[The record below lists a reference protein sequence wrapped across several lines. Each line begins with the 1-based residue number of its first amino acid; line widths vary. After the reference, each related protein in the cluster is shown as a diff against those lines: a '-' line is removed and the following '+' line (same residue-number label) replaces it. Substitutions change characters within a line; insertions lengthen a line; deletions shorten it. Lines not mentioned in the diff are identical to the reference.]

1 MKIIDVIPIAKGI
14 PQEKLSYFTSKDITV
29 GALVSVPVRKKEIP
43 AIVSA
48 VSDAKESKTSLKN
61 SDFSIKPVK
70 SVISANFI
78 TPEFLEACQKIS
90 EYYLSAPGSI
100 IKDFVPQAI
109 LEGDFGSATSKMTAQ
124 TGNGHEILVI
134 QSNLEERI
142 QRYKSII
149 REELAKNKSVF
160 LFRPTAADMENIAVE
175 LGRGIEKYVFVL
187 SGKMPKKKMVEEW
200 KKIVEEKHPVLIIAT
215 KSFLSLPRRDFGAII
230 IDQESSSAY
239 KNQKK
244 PYTDARK
251 SAEIISDKIKAR
263 LIFGDE
269 LIRTET
275 FYRQEAGEFSPSFD
289 RRARLVSSAEQIIID
304 AKEHF
309 EEKKT
314 IGRKFVSTPQ
324 LVRIMDEAVAGNE
337 KIIIFAN
344 RKGYNPTTI
353 CADCHRTILCGKCDA
368 PVVMRKTNL
377 KNFTQRCHKC
387 LSELPAPDRCPY
399 CKSWRLESYGI
410 GTQMVAEEM
419 RGFFPDAKIFEMD
432 SDSVPNEKTG
442 KKVAEEFLSPP
453 AEQVGGGGILV
464 GTEMI
469 FSYIN
474 RPVDRVVAI
483 SVDGLFTLPE
493 FKINEKVFHLLLKL
507 KLLAKKSFIIQTRF
521 PEMPIFDN
529 VLRGNISEFYKG
541 EIASRKTF
549 QYPPFKLLIKI
560 TKEEKNE
567 SQLNKETETL
577 QKILDE
583 WKPASYSAFIPKVK
597 NLHIKHVLL
606 KIDPSSWPLK
616 QEKLSRILSSL
627 PPSWKIDIGPESLL

>member
-1 MKIIDVIPIAKGI
+1 MDGISAKKPTYDIGLKNKMKIIDVIPIAKGI
-14 PQEKLSYFTSKDITV
+14 PQEKLSYFTSKDVSV

-61 SDFSIKPVK
+61 SDFSIKPIK

-78 TPEFLEACQKIS
+78 TSAFLEACQEIA
-90 EYYLSAPGSI
+90 EYYLSTPGSI
-100 IKDFVPQAI
+100 IKFFVPKAI
-109 LEGDFGSATSKMTAQ
+109 LESDFKSTIPKMTAQ
-124 TGNGHEILVI
+124 AGNGREIIVI
-134 QSNLEERI
+134 QSQYEERI
-142 QRYKSII
+142 HHYKRVV
-149 REELAKNKSVF
+149 REELAK
-160 LFRPTAADMENIAVE
+160 
-175 LGRGIEKYVFVL
+175 
-187 SGKMPKKKMVEEW
+187 KMPRKKIMEEW

-215 KSFLSLPRRDFGAII
+215 KLFLSIPRRDFGAII
-230 IDQESSSAY
+230 MDKESSSAY

-251 SAEIISDKIKAR
+251 AAEIISDKIKAC

-275 FYRQEAGEFSPSFD
+275 FYRQEACEFSPSFD

-314 IGRKFVSTPQ
+314 TGRKFVSTPQ
-324 LVRIMDEAVAGNE
+324 LVRIMDEAAAENE

-353 CADCHRTILCGKCDA
+353 CADCHRTMLCSKCYA
-368 PVVMRKTNL
+368 PVVMRKADS
-377 KNFTQRCHKC
+377 KNAVQRCHKC

-419 RGFFPDAKIFEMD
+419 RGFFPETKIFEMP
-432 SDSVPNEKTG
+432 PNSASTKKPG
-442 KKVAEEFLSPP
+442 KKIAEEFLPPP
-453 AEQVGGGGILV
+453 AGQAGGGGILV

-469 FSYIN
+469 FSHIN

-583 WKPASYSAFIPKVK
+583 WKPASYSAFIP
-597 NLHIKHVLL
+597 
-606 KIDPSSWPLK
+606 D
-616 QEKLSRILSSL
+616 
-627 PPSWKIDIGPESLL
+627 